1 MTNDDDRLVIL
12 RFSDSDELKKF
23 FSVFKDAD
31 VGSLVKIGDDSDY
44 SNNKE
49 KSGKE
54 TKFSE
59 LGMPEYDEKSSEKP
73 SLI

>member
-1 MTNDDDRLVIL
+1 MSSSDDRLVIL
-12 RFSDSDELKKF
+12 RFSDSDELKEF
-23 FSVFKDAD
+23 YNLFKDSGL
-31 VGSLVKIGDDSDY
+31 GSLVKVGDDGDY

-59 LGMPEYDEKSSEKP
+59 LGLSKYDEKSSEKP